1 VVQINIPQEAVARV
15 ARRDNR
21 RVTVRYR
28 CAPATLGHLY
38 AGEDHEFQRA
48 WMLDVS
54 LTGIA
59 FMLARSIP
67 AGSTVAIHL
76 RGQQTATDHT
86 LEAYVVHCTFHHDGE
101 WLVGCRLT
109 KALTDEVLDDLL

>member
-1 VVQINIPQEAVARV
+1 VVQTNIPQDAVEGV

-21 RVTVRYR
+21 RATVRYR
-28 CAPATLGHLY
+28 CAPATLGHLH
-38 AGEDHEFQRA
+38 AGDEHEYQRA

-59 FMLARSIP
+59 FMMSRAIP
-67 AGSTVAIHL
+67 ADSTVAIHM
-76 RGQQTATDHT
+76 RGHQIATDYT
-86 LEAYVVHCTFHHDGE
+86 LEGYVVHCTFHHDGE

-109 KALTDEVLDDLL
+109 RALTDEILDDLL